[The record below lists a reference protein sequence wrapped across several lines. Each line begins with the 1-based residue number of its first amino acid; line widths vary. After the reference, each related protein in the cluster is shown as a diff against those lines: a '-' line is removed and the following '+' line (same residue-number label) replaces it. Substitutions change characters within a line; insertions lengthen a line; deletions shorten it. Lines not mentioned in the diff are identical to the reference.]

1 MKKLLLT
8 TGLAS
13 AVLFSANAM
22 AEVKVGA
29 VLEWNIGSSEVAATG
44 AKDSGP
50 TAIGFST
57 ELDISSTKTLSNG
70 MILNLHAEMMD
81 NSAGFTDVGFN
92 LTSGNVR
99 FHIGQDDLAIGDSDV
114 VPKVGEAF
122 DSSLLNG
129 ITYSSS
135 KGSTHANA
143 TIGGVYTTPVG
154 SFQVGYQPQG
164 GSGLGAHGGGLDTVA
179 SGGSSYE
186 VGFFGNL
193 GVKGLSTKLVRVVDQ
208 PANDTA
214 ALEDITSLQYGAAY
228 NFGKV
233 TVGAHRID
241 YDGSG
246 VTTADEETHTGVGVT
261 FAASDV
267 LSFGVEMTKM
277 DKDGTASDE
286 DGLSVGVG
294 YDLGGLVITAQY
306 LEIENA
312 GGITGKDAE
321 AFLIRTVAAF

>member
-29 VLEWNIGSSEVAATG
+29 VLEWNIGSSETAATG
-44 AKDSGP
+44 TKDSGP

-70 MILNLHAEMMD
+70 MILSLHAEMMD
-81 NSAGFTDVGFN
+81 NTAGFTDVGFN

-129 ITYSSS
+129 ITYSAS
-135 KGSTHANA
+135 KGTTHANA

-164 GSGLGAHGGGLDTVA
+164 GSGLGAHWGGLDTVA

-186 VGFFGNL
+186 VGFFGDL
-193 GVKGLSTKLVRVVDQ
+193 GVKGLNTKLVRVVDQ

-214 ALEDITSLQYGAAY
+214 ANEDITSLQYGAAY

-233 TVGAHRID
+233 SVGAHRID
-241 YDGSG
+241 YDGSA
-246 VTTADEETHTGVGVT
+246 VTADDETHTGIGVT
-261 FAASDV
+261 FAASDQ

-277 DKDGTASDE
+277 EKDGTASDE

-312 GGITGKDAE
+312 GGVTGKDAE
-321 AFLIRTVAAF
+321 AFLIITVAAF